1 MYLSLSQSNHIEQL
15 PMKLKKEG
23 WEVIKI
29 LLLLSD
35 LVSPNVFTFSGAYCI
50 GKDSAYEP
58 STKILIF
65 VIFHL
70 MVWRRVSN

>member
-1 MYLSLSQSNHIEQL
+1 
-15 PMKLKKEG
+15 MKLKKG
-23 WEVIKI
+23 RLKGFLAKRRLRGDKNYVTVIR
-29 LLLLSD
+29 
-35 LVSPNVFTFSGAYCI
+35 LVSPNVFTLSGANCI